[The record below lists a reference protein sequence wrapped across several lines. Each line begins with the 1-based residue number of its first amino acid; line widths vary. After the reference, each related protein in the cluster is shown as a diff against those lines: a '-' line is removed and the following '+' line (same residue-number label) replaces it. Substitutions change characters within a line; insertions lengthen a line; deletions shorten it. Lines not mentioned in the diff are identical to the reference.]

1 MAAVAVKYPAFR
13 ELGTEVLSVSV
24 DSVST
29 HRDWQEKELSRMV
42 KGGVLFPMISDPGG
56 KIGSLFGVHDDRTG
70 LDLRGHFIIDPDGVV
85 QAMEVLAS
93 PIGRNVAEVLRQLRA
108 LQHHRATGEFIPC
121 GWQPGKPTISRKGDG
136 SLIGRIWELWKPKN
150 AF

>member
-42 KGGVLFPMISDPGG
+42 KGGVQFPMISDPGG
-56 KIGSLFGVHDDRTG
+56 KIGFLFGVHDGKTG

-85 QAMEVLAS
+85 QAAEVVAS
-93 PIGRNVAEVLRQLRA
+93 PIGRNVAEILRQLRA
-108 LQHHRATGEFIPC
+108 LQHHRATGEFMPC
-121 GWQPGKPTISRKGDG
+121 GWQPGKPTISRKRDT
-136 SLIGRIWELWKPKN
+136 SLFGRIWELWKPKN

>member
-42 KGGVLFPMISDPGG
+42 KGGVLFPMVSDPDGR
-56 KIGSLFGVHDDRTG
+56 IGSLFGVYDDRAG
-70 LDLRGHFIIDPDGVV
+70 LDLRGHFIVDPEGVV

-93 PIGRNVAEVLRQLRA
+93 SVGRNVAEILRQLRA
-108 LQHHRATGEFIPC
+108 LQRHRTTGEFVPC
-121 GWQPGKPTISRKGDG
+121 GWQPGKPTLPRKGDA
-136 SLIGRIWELWKPKN
+136 SLRGRVWELWKPKN